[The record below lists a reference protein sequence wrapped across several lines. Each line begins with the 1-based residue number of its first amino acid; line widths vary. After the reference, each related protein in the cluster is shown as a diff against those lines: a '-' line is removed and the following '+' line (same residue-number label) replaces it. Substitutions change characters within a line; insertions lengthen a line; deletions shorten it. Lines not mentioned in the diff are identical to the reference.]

1 MTAFRSYAIVPA
13 AGVSARMGSHKLLL
27 PLGGRTVIERLLDSW
42 RNSRATHTVVVVRC
56 DDAELIGRCLAIGV
70 DVVVAAIA
78 PPDMKASVE
87 LALGYV
93 RERFDPSRQ
102 DAWLLAPADLPRLA
116 TAAIDAVLAAYD
128 CGRPTAV
135 APTFGR
141 ERGHPVLL
149 PWSCC
154 EGVSRLEPSEGVN
167 ALLKTVT
174 VREIPWC
181 DDSILR
187 DLDTPGDFARV
198 AESLNC
204 TQTDSFSQVL

>member
-27 PLGGRTVIERLLDSW
+27 PLGGRTVIERVLESW
-42 RNSRATHTVVVVRC
+42 RNSRVTRTVVVVRR
-56 DDAELIGRCLAIGV
+56 DDAELIGRCLAVGV
-70 DVVVAAIA
+70 DVVVASVA

-93 RERFDPSRQ
+93 RERFAPSPQ

-128 CGRPTAV
+128 QARPTAV
-135 APTFGR
+135 ALTFGG

-154 EGVSRLEPSEGVN
+154 EGVSRLGPNEGVN
-167 ALLKTVT
+167 ALLQAAA
-174 VREIPWC
+174 VREVPWC

-187 DLDTPGDFARV
+187 DLDTPHDFAALV
-198 AESLNC
+198 ETLNC
-204 TQTDSFSQVL
+204 T